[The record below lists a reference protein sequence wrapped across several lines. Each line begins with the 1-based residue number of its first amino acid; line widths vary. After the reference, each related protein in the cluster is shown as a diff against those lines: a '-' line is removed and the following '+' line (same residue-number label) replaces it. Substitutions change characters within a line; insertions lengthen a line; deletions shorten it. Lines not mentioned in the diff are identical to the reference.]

1 MLLLTMSFSFL
12 HFAVTQKGL
21 VIPISLVSKS
31 PSVVP
36 NSVCKLLVSTSP
48 SKAGSDKLLSTQTNK
63 PVKMADLPTDLP
75 LEDSSGVSEED
86 SSEMVVAEIKEF
98 VEGLRVRNFLTT
110 QQANLL
116 NALLSSNRYSY
127 LFRTEFSSPS

>member
-1 MLLLTMSFSFL
+1 
-12 HFAVTQKGL
+12 
-21 VIPISLVSKS
+21 
-31 PSVVP
+31 
-36 NSVCKLLVSTSP
+36 
-48 SKAGSDKLLSTQTNK
+48 
-63 PVKMADLPTDLP
+63 MADLPTDLP

-116 NALLSSNRYSY
+116 NALLSSNRYSC